1 MKPKFPST
9 ISNYRNLK
17 EKLQTPKTKP
27 SVENSEHRKEYK
39 CFKQRISQFQLPDH
53 VNKNQSKKEIEL
65 EKIKYLLSDWISWTS
80 RRTSDFIDS
89 DDLQIFRGYILYLL
103 TVRKQFEMLA
113 FIMKLLRR
121 LIEKDGSF
129 EWIETYKELYSSIR
143 TEFYIEFDSN
153 LLLE

>member
-1 MKPKFPST
+1 M
-9 ISNYRNLK
+9 SNYR
-17 EKLQTPKTKP
+17 KLSGKFQTQKTKTV
-27 SVENSEHRKEYK
+27 VENSEHRMEYK

-53 VNKNQSKKEIEL
+53 INKSQTKQELEL

-80 RRTSDFIDS
+80 RSSSDLIDS
-89 DDLQIFRGYILYLL
+89 DDLKIFRGYLFYLL
-103 TVRKQFEMLA
+103 SVRKQLEMLA

-129 EWIETYKELYSSIR
+129 EWIEAYKDLYSSIR
-143 TEFYIEFDSN
+143 TDFYIEFDST